1 MGCMIQGGDR
11 GFLFR
16 SLGTALLVMSAWRLA
31 GAGGV
36 LAGGDQLLAN
46 RQEMI
51 SLAPWILLGLF
62 FLRGPLPAKKS
73 APRVVGFQF
82 LNLGF
87 LLAAVLYGLAAV
99 PVKTS
104 PLPGEEKEPVTV
116 ESEWLVRDRIR
127 EINLKMEEI
136 ERESGE
142 AAPARETAAEQRR
155 EESRR
160 QQLAEQME
168 KLRLERG
175 RLTEELSR
183 RGKAF
188 EERKEQEREEY
199 RARLA
204 RAQAGAGV
212 VAAILVLMGLHGLAA
227 GFLFRDGG
235 PVPGGFPVV
244 SVGSGKIEKSVPG
257 ALRPKR
263 SLN

>member
-1 MGCMIQGGDR
+1 MIQGGDR

-142 AAPARETAAEQRR
+142 AAPARETAGGAA
-155 EESRR
+155 SRGEP
-160 QQLAEQME
+160 APAA
-168 KLRLERG
+168 RG
-175 RLTEELSR
+175 AD
-183 RGKAF
+183 GKTA
-188 EERKEQEREEY
+188 
-199 RARLA
+199 AGA
-204 RAQAGAGV
+204 RA
-212 VAAILVLMGLHGLAA
+212 
-227 GFLFRDGG
+227 FDGG
-235 PVPGGFPVV
+235 TQSPGQG
-244 SVGSGKIEKSVPG
+244 
-257 ALRPKR
+257 L
-263 SLN
+263 